1 MLHFSMLRAS
11 FIGFAA
17 AGLMVAASTG
27 SAWAQAA
34 THPDTNDCA
43 GMPGSAQS
51 LDCTQPLSAPQQ
63 HSTSLFSRDFT
74 IRVAPPDQSGFGL
87 QDGGLGTQTPVV
99 PNNGRAP
106 SSDDGRSVLGILR
119 W

>member
-1 MLHFSMLRAS
+1 MLHFTMLRAS

-17 AGLMVAASTG
+17 AGLMAAVSIG
-27 SAWAQAA
+27 PAWGQAA
-34 THPDTNDCA
+34 THPDTDDCA
-43 GMPGSAQS
+43 GVPGGVQS
-51 LDCTQPLSAPQQ
+51 LDCTQPLSPQQQ
-63 HSTSLFSRDFT
+63 HSTSLFSHDFT

-99 PNNGRAP
+99 PNDGRAP